1 MSIKVAIVE
10 DHTSVRESLGV
21 LVKGSSNFR
30 LTGSFPNAETA
41 LKEISIDWPDVV
53 LMDINLPNMSG
64 IDCVGKL
71 KAMRPELHI
80 LMFTA
85 YSDDEQIFQ
94 SLQKGASGYLLKKTE
109 PAKILEAIVDV
120 HAGGAP
126 MSHAIA
132 KRVVQH
138 FREKPSM
145 NETENLTKREH
156 EILGCLA
163 KGYQYKEIA
172 AALSISIMT
181 VRSHVQNIYD
191 KLHVRSRTEAVVKF
205 LGGNSSR

>member
-1 MSIKVAIVE
+1 MPIKVAIVE
-10 DHTSVRESLGV
+10 DHSSVRESLGV

-30 LTGSFPNAETA
+30 LTGSYPNAEIA
-41 LKEISIDWPDVV
+41 LKEIPRNWPEVI

-64 IDCVGKL
+64 IECVGKL
-71 KAMRPELHI
+71 KEMRPELHL
-80 LMFTA
+80 LMLTA

-109 PAKILEAIVDV
+109 PSKILEAITDV

-138 FREKPSM
+138 FREKPSR
-145 NETENLTKREH
+145 NETENLTK
-156 EILGCLA
+156 
-163 KGYQYKEIA
+163 
-172 AALSISIMT
+172 
-181 VRSHVQNIYD
+181 
-191 KLHVRSRTEAVVKF
+191 
-205 LGGNSSR
+205 

>member
-1 MSIKVAIVE
+1 MAIKVSIVE
-10 DHTSVRESLGV
+10 DHASVRESLGV
-21 LVKGSSNFR
+21 LIKGSSNFR
-30 LTGSFPNAETA
+30 LTGCYPNSEVA
-41 LKEISIDWPDVV
+41 LKEIPRDWPDVI
-53 LMDINLPNMSG
+53 LMDINMPGLSG
-64 IDCVGKL
+64 IECVGKL
-71 KAMRPELHI
+71 KAMQPKLLI
-80 LMFTA
+80 LMLTA

-138 FREKPSM
+138 FREKPSN

-172 AALSISIMT
+172 STLAISIMT

-205 LGGNSSR
+205 LGSQPR